1 MDGADVKT
9 YAGIL
14 AETLKKKE
22 RILKMLRDFTRTQGS
37 ILNEEEFDDEAF
49 TGCIDEKQQ
58 LLLELEECDDGFMKI
73 YPKVREEFKEN
84 KQGYRSEIEN
94 LQKLIRSCTD
104 LGVDIRTLEEQNN
117 LKFRIKMSDSK
128 QQLRGFKQN
137 NMAAASYY
145 KNMAAQHQTENSYF
159 MDRKK

>member
-1 MDGADVKT
+1 MDGGDVKT

-37 ILNEEEFDDEAF
+37 ILNEEEFDEEAF
-49 TGCIDEKQQ
+49 MGCIDEKQQ

-73 YPKVREEFKEN
+73 YPKVRDEFKDN
-84 KQGYRSEIEN
+84 KQSYRKEIED
-94 LQKLIRSCTD
+94 LQRLIKSCTD
-104 LGVDIRTLEEQNN
+104 LGVDISTLEEQNN
-117 LKFRIKMSDSK
+117 LKFQIKMSDSK
-128 QQLRGFKQN
+128 QQLRGYKQS

-145 KNMAAQHQTENSYF
+145 KNMAARHQTENSYF
-159 MDRKK
+159 MDKKK